1 MLYNYVTFLNS
12 TMSSSSS
19 TVVTEDG
26 GRQNIYGKEPQIEVI
41 DPPTREE
48 YLQNAERVNGWLA
61 MIGFNAAVGAY
72 IFTGQIFPGVF

>member
-1 MLYNYVTFLNS
+1 MTKSNVFPN
-12 TMSSSSS
+12 
-19 TVVTEDG
+19 
-26 GRQNIYGKEPQIEVI
+26 EPQIEVI
-41 DPPTREE
+41 EPPTTQE